1 MTRKKVGIQLP
12 KQAQNQTVEQRW
24 ALELE
29 GLAPVADVIEIR
41 ADTPAEFAAGVA
53 DVDAIITSWGL
64 RIDRQV
70 IENLKRCVVIGV
82 AYESVDDCHVNP
94 QSASPNLLSVSRRM

>member
-1 MTRKKVGIQLP
+1 MTRKRVGIQLP
-12 KQAQNQTVEQRW
+12 KQAQDESVEERW
-24 ALELE
+24 SLEFEALS
-29 GLAPVADVIEIR
+29 PIADIVEIR

-70 IENLKRCVVIGV
+70 IGPSWGQTCSIR
-82 AYESVDDCHVNP
+82 SST
-94 QSASPNLLSVSRRM
+94 SAA